1 MAHKRH
7 SSDFKREAVKLALT
21 SGLPREAVAA
31 DLGIGKSTLGKWI
44 TEYRQDQKSTTEP
57 SGSTDD
63 LQRELARLRREN
75 KILRE
80 EREILKKATAFFASQ
95 K

>member
-44 TEYRQDQKSTTEP
+44 TQYRRDQKDASEP
-57 SGSTDD
+57 LGGAEGV
-63 LQRELARLRREN
+63 QRELTRLPAKRTRSCV
-75 KILRE
+75 RS
-80 EREILKKATAFFASQ
+80 ATS
-95 K
+95 

>member
-44 TEYRQDQKSTTEP
+44 KPSIGGTRKTPVSPWEVLRACSESLPGSPPREQDP
-57 SGSTDD
+57 
-63 LQRELARLRREN
+63 A
-75 KILRE
+75 
-80 EREILKKATAFFASQ
+80 
-95 K
+95 